1 MLRFVALFLLI
12 CSKIL
17 AEQEGGINS
26 AVRTQGSSGAGPTAM
41 LGAIVDCSTRVGKEE
56 IVAMEMA
63 IEDLYKQKEQRF
75 ALRVKCSGGD
85 PVQAAQA
92 ARYLVKK
99 NDVQA
104 ILGPNSWEES
114 YAVAKI
120 SEQFNVPILSFS
132 DSAPPWATEHWSF
145 FIQASPSTTK
155 QMVAVAAII
164 HSWGWRRVGI
174 IYEDTKSAADGI
186 LNDLYGALQESDV
199 QFSTLVPLPS
209 FAPLGTLRV
218 ELENLK
224 KGQCRVFIVHANLA
238 LAERLFKK
246 AKEMKMMESGYVW
259 IITDSISSLVHSMN
273 ASVISSL
280 QGVVGVRRY
289 FSEMTQ
295 GFNHFHERFTK
306 VFRKKYPEEKNYE
319 PGILALQAYDVT
331 RTVGSAM
338 DKGSNNSSQILE
350 NIHETDFIGLS
361 GKFLFVER
369 KLAPIIRFQIINV
382 IGRSYRELGYWS
394 DGLGFSPDADNTS
407 GYNSSM
413 ETLGHVFW
421 PGGPWTTPRGWD
433 LPTIA
438 NPMRIGVPNGSLTN
452 KFVSIEYDPSTGRR
466 IFSGFSLQVF
476 DRTARNLKY
485 SLPYEFIVFDGTY
498 TDLVKQVELKK
509 FDAAVGDIAI
519 ISGRYDYVEFTHAH
533 SESGVVMVVPVQS
546 HFSRAWL
553 FMKPFTKAM
562 WLLTLSI
569 NIYNGFVIWII
580 EKNYCSELQRQPFL
594 HRIGTLFWLAF
605 ATVFPL
611 QGDKLHSNLSKV
623 ATVVWLFVAL
633 IITQSYTAS
642 LTSMLTV
649 QHLKPVLD
657 NIEKLKSENAKVGCS
672 MRSFVN
678 RYLVEALYF
687 KNGNIKNFTS
697 TEAYADALWS
707 GEIVAAFLEVP
718 VAKLFVAKYCKS
730 FVIAGPTYQVGGY
743 GFAFPKGSLLLPDM
757 DEALLNV
764 FETGVLK
771 NLEDILL
778 ASEKCVETQSDNET
792 ASLSPQSFF
801 VLFIFTGGTSTL
813 ALVVYY
819 FHTEWKVEDSMTDH
833 EGVWMLMLMVVKK
846 WREKGRKFSRKVR
859 PVECPR
865 NSHEMDGT

>member
-1 MLRFVALFLLI
+1 MLGFLASFFLI
-12 CSKIL
+12 FANIL
-17 AEQEGGINS
+17 AEQEAWINS
-26 AVRTQGSSGAGPTAM
+26 AVRSQLSSRAAPTAM

-63 IEDLYKQKEQRF
+63 IEDLYKQKEERF
-75 ALRVKCSGGD
+75 TLRVKCSGGD
-85 PVQAAQA
+85 PMQAAQA
-92 ARYLVKK
+92 ARHLVKK
-99 NDVQA
+99 NHAQA

-132 DSAPPWATEHWSF
+132 DCVPPWATEHWSF

-155 QMVAVAAII
+155 QMTAAAAII

-174 IYEDTKSAADGI
+174 IYEDTKSAADDI
-186 LNDLYGALQESDV
+186 LKDLCGALQESDV
-199 QFSTLVPLPS
+199 QFSSLVPLPS
-209 FAPLGTLRV
+209 FSPLGTLRV

-224 KGQCRVFIVHANLA
+224 KGQCRVFLVHANLA

-246 AKEMKMMESGYVW
+246 AKEMKMIESGYVW

-273 ASVISSL
+273 ASVISSM

-295 GFNHFHERFTK
+295 DFHNFHERFTE
-306 VFRKKYPEEKNYE
+306 VFRKKYPEEKNFE

-338 DKGSNNSSQILE
+338 NKGSYNGSQIIE
-350 NIHETDFIGLS
+350 NIQKTDFLGLS
-361 GKFLFVER
+361 GKILFVER
-369 KLAPIIRFQIINV
+369 KLAPIIRFQIVNV

-394 DGLGFSPDADNTS
+394 DQLGFSPDADNTT

-413 ETLGHVFW
+413 EILGHVFW

-433 LPTIA
+433 LPTIS

-452 KFVSIEYDPSTGRR
+452 KFVNIEYDPSTGTR

-476 DRTARNLKY
+476 DRTAKNLKY
-485 SLPYEFIVFDGTY
+485 SLPYEFIVFDGTSY

-509 FDAAVGDIAI
+509 FDAVVGDIAI
-519 ISGRYDYVEFTHAH
+519 ISSRYDYVEFTHAH
-533 SESGVVMVVPVQS
+533 TESGLVMVVPVQS
-546 HFSRAWL
+546 QFSRAWL

-569 NIYNGFVIWII
+569 NIYNGFVIWTI
-580 EKNYCSELQRQPFL
+580 EKNYCSELRRQTFL
-594 HRIGTLFWLAF
+594 HRMGTLFWLAF

-611 QGDKLHSNLSKV
+611 QGDKLHSNLSKM

-657 NIEKLKSENAKVGCS
+657 NIEKLKSENANVGCS

-678 RYLVEALYF
+678 RYLVEALNF

-697 TEAYADALWS
+697 TEAYADALRS
-707 GEIVAAFLEVP
+707 GEIAAAFLEVP

-730 FVIAGPTYQVGGY
+730 FVIAGPTYQ
-743 GFAFPKGSLLLPDM
+743 AFPKGSMLLPDM
-757 DEALLNV
+757 NEALLNA

-771 NLEDILL
+771 DLEDSLL
-778 ASEKCVETQSDNET
+778 ASEKCVETKSDNET

-801 VLFIFTGGTSTL
+801 VLFILTAGTSTL
-813 ALVVYY
+813 ALAVYY
-819 FHTEWKVEDSMTDH
+819 FHTETKVEDSMAGH
-833 EGVWMLMLMVVKK
+833 EGIWMLMLMVMKK
-846 WREKGRKFSRKVR
+846 WRERMRKFSRKVR
-859 PVECPR
+859 DVECPR
-865 NSHEMDGT
+865 NSQEMDGT